1 MTATAEQPEKA
12 VLLTPQVLEYVRGQ
26 LPPFTDVQRDL
37 IEATFALGQVAE
49 MQVPPEQGALLT
61 LLARLAGARVAV
73 EVGTFTGYS
82 TLALAEGVG
91 AGGRVITC
99 DVTDRWAGI
108 ATAAWIR
115 AGVAERVEP
124 LLGPAAETLRG
135 LPQEEFVDLAFLD
148 ADKVGYLAYWEELVP
163 RLRPNGLIVADNVL
177 YAGEAA
183 SPDAVGNARAIRE
196 FNEHVRNDDRVES
209 VLLTVADGLTL
220 ARKKGLGER

>member
-1 MTATAEQPEKA
+1 MTTTAEQPDKA
-12 VLLTPQVLEYVRGQ
+12 VLLTPQVLDYVRGQ
-26 LPPFTDVQRDL
+26 LPPFTEVQREL
-37 IEATFALGQVAE
+37 IDATLALGQVAE

-61 LLARLAGARVAV
+61 LLARLTGARVAV

-91 AGGRVITC
+91 PAGRVITC

-108 ATAAWIR
+108 ATAAWTR

-135 LPQEEFVDLAFLD
+135 LPEEPFIDLAFLD
-148 ADKVGYLAYWEELVP
+148 ADKVGYLTYWEELVP

-183 SPDAVGNARAIRE
+183 SPDAEGNARAIRE

-209 VLLTVADGLTL
+209 VLLTVADGLSL

>member
-1 MTATAEQPEKA
+1 MTTTAEQPDKA

-26 LPPFTDVQRDL
+26 LPPFTDVQREL
-37 IEATFALGQVAE
+37 IDATLALGQVAE

-61 LLARLAGARVAV
+61 LLARLTGARVAV

-91 AGGRVITC
+91 PTGRVITC

-108 ATAAWIR
+108 ATAAWAR
-115 AGVAERVEP
+115 AGVAERVDP
-124 LLGPAAETLRG
+124 LLGPAADTLRG
-135 LPQEEFVDLAFLD
+135 LPEEPFIDLAFLD
-148 ADKVGYLAYWEELVP
+148 ADKAGYRTYWEELVP

-183 SPDAVGNARAIRE
+183 SPGAEGNARAIRE

-220 ARKKGLGER
+220 ARKKGSGER

>member
-1 MTATAEQPEKA
+1 MTTTAEQPDKA
-12 VLLTPQVLEYVRGQ
+12 VLLTPQVLDYVRSQ
-26 LPPFTDVQRDL
+26 LPPFTEVQREL
-37 IEATFALGQVAE
+37 IDATIALGQVAE

-61 LLARLAGARVAV
+61 LLARLTGARVAV

-91 AGGRVITC
+91 PAGRVITC

-108 ATAAWIR
+108 ATAAWTR

-135 LPQEEFVDLAFLD
+135 LPEEPFIDLAFLD
-148 ADKVGYLAYWEELVP
+148 ADKVGYLTYWEELVP

-183 SPDAVGNARAIRE
+183 SPDAEGNARAIRE

-209 VLLTVADGLTL
+209 VLLTVADGLSL